1 MRYGNAKGA
10 GSRQEAE
17 GGRQRM
23 PAKRKISSTNCS
35 DKREGE
41 RGRVRQ
47 SEFKVQLQLQHISS
61 ESTVA
66 WRHRTTQDAGHGTRD
81 RRTGET
87 TVVAG
92 NVLAN

>member
-10 GSRQEAE
+10 GSRQKAA
-17 GGRQRM
+17 GKRRQAAYAGKAQNKQHKLFRQE
-23 PAKRKISSTNCS
+23 
-35 DKREGE
+35 RE
-41 RGRVRQ
+41 RQ

-81 RRTGET
+81 TGQTDRRDDS
-87 TVVAG
+87 
-92 NVLAN
+92 